1 MAKKKERTMRAL
13 IKLGSIISILLT
25 TAVGMSPVVRA
36 QDSAVPA
43 GVGQPAAAAPAKD
56 LSLVEKVEA
65 LTAKMSQFGKDDKP
79 FRMAPPRI
87 EQKEATGVFPAAPAA
102 ASTGSTNFTVASL
115 ARQKSL
121 AQYIQST
128 FAVPE
133 AKARTIVSAAFKNA
147 REKNIHPELILA
159 VIAVESSFKETAK
172 NGGAMGLMQII
183 PRWHK
188 QKIAKIGG
196 TRQLF
201 DPAKNI
207 RVGTSIFKDYL
218 ESSSGNIRNALIRYN
233 GSLSAR
239 AYASKILTHYRRMLQ
254 VSGQE

>member
-1 MAKKKERTMRAL
+1 MRAL

-25 TAVGMSPVVRA
+25 AALGMSPVVRA

-43 GVGQPAAAAPAKD
+43 GATQPAAAAPAKD

-65 LTAKMSQFGKDDKP
+65 LTAKMSQFGKNDKP
-79 FRMAPPRI
+79 FRIAPPRI
-87 EQKEATGVFPAAPAA
+87 EQKDAAGAFSAAPGTS
-102 ASTGSTNFTVASL
+102 ASSANFTVASL

-133 AKARTIVSAAFKNA
+133 AKAKTIVSAAFKNA

-188 QKIAKIGG
+188 QKIEKIGG

-239 AYASKILTHYRRMLQ
+239 AYASKILVHYRRMLQ
-254 VSGQE
+254 ISGQE

>member
-25 TAVGMSPVVRA
+25 AALGMSPVVRA
-36 QDSAVPA
+36 QDSAAPTA
-43 GVGQPAAAAPAKD
+43 QPAAAAPAKD
-56 LSLVEKVEA
+56 LSLVQKVEA

-79 FRMAPPRI
+79 FRIAPPRI
-87 EQKEATGVFPAAPAA
+87 EQKDATGAFPAAPAA
-102 ASTGSTNFTVASL
+102 SAGSTNFTVASL

-133 AKARTIVSAAFKNA
+133 AKARAIVSAAFKNA
-147 REKNIHPELILA
+147 GEKNIHPELILA
-159 VIAVESSFKETAK
+159 VIAVESSFKEKAK

-188 QKIAKIGG
+188 QKIEKIGG

-254 VSGQE
+254 ISGQE

>member
-1 MAKKKERTMRAL
+1 MRAL

-25 TAVGMSPVVRA
+25 AALGMSPVVRA

-43 GVGQPAAAAPAKD
+43 AQPAAAAPTKD
-56 LSLVEKVEA
+56 LSLVQKVEA

-79 FRMAPPRI
+79 FRLAPPRI
-87 EQKEATGVFPAAPAA
+87 EQKDATGVSPAAA
-102 ASTGSTNFTVASL
+102 ASTSSASFTVASL

-159 VIAVESSFKETAK
+159 VIAVESSFKEKAK

-188 QKIAKIGG
+188 QKIEKIGG

-254 VSGQE
+254 ISGQE